1 MTTRLFVLGLAVCLC
16 ACSGSDDETSN
27 TRADGGGSGGSS
39 ASGGSSG
46 SSSGG
51 SAGTLS
57 DAGSDAT
64 TGGAAGSGGSSGASS
79 SPDGFTLKAEASG
92 TSTDGTETVTCT
104 LTVYYTNL
112 VPNSSGGWTGDQGG
126 EVFRIIQGAQKYEFQ
141 ALIGFTGTFNRGAT
155 EVELV
160 MNDKP
165 DPSAKPFWQE
175 LDVLNGT
182 ESSPDHYAGTWTC
195 APLMLDE
202 PGFKDMKTYAPG
214 TWTLEPTIP

>member
-1 MTTRLFVLGLAVCLC
+1 VGKQLFVLGFSFALI
-16 ACSGSDDETSN
+16 ACSGSDDDTSN
-27 TRADGGGSGGSS
+27 TAADGGGSGGTS
-39 ASGGSSG
+39 ATGGSAG

-51 SAGTLS
+51 SAGAGE
-57 DAGSDAT
+57 DAGADAT
-64 TGGAAGSGGSSGASS
+64 TGGAAGSGGASS
-79 SPDGFTLKAEASG
+79 IDGYTLQAEAMG

-112 VPNSSGGWTGDQGG
+112 VPNASGGWTGDQAG

-141 ALIGFTGTFNRGAT
+141 ALIGFTGTFNRKST

-165 DPSAKPFWQE
+165 DANAKPFWKE
-175 LDVLNGT
+175 LDVLKGQET
-182 ESSPDHYAGTWTC
+182 SPDHYAGTWTC

-202 PGFKDMKTYAPG
+202 PGFKDMKTSAPG
-214 TWTLEPTIP
+214 TWTLEPTVP

>member
-1 MTTRLFVLGLAVCLC
+1 MTSKVFVLGLAVALS
-16 ACSGSDDETSN
+16 ACSGSDDDTSSAH
-27 TRADGGGSGGSS
+27 ADGGGSGGSL
-39 ASGGSSG
+39 ATGGSAG
-46 SSSGG
+46 TASGG

-57 DAGSDAT
+57 DAGSDGT
-64 TGGAAGSGGSSGASS
+64 TGGTSGAGGSSGATAA
-79 SPDGFTLKAEASG
+79 DGFTLKAEASG
-92 TSTDGTETVTCT
+92 ISTDGTETVTCT

-112 VPNSSGGWTGDQGG
+112 VPNASGGWTGDQSG

-141 ALIGFTGTFNRGAT
+141 ALIGFTGTFNRNAT

-165 DPSAKPFWQE
+165 DVNAKPFWKE
-175 LDVLNGT
+175 LDVLKGT

-214 TWTLEPTIP
+214 TWTLEPTAP